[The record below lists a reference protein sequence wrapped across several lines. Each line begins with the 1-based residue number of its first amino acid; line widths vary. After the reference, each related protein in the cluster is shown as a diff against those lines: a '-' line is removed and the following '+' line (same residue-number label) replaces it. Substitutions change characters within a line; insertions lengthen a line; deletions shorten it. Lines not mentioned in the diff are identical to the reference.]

1 MRAEPKKMIETL
13 CRVFKRL
20 RYPVEIILVCVRWYV
35 AYPLSLRHLEEM
47 MAERGVA
54 IDHSTIHRWAIKMLP
69 VLAAVCRR
77 RKRPV
82 GRSWRMDETYVKVG
96 GQWKYLYRAV
106 DRDGDTI
113 DFLLRAKRDHAAARA
128 FFERAIDLHG
138 VPEKIT
144 IDKSGSNTAAITSMQ
159 ADSGLPIQMRQSKYL
174 NNLVEQDHRAVKR
187 ITRPMLGF
195 KSFRCARIL
204 IAGIETIHMIRKG
217 QLGALKDL
225 ASSAANQFYSLAF

>member
-1 MRAEPKKMIETL
+1 MIETL

-20 RYPVEIILVCVRWYV
+20 HYPVEIILVCVRWYV

-47 MAERGVA
+47 MAERGVVV
-54 IDHSTIHRWAIKMLP
+54 DHSTIHRWAIKMLP
-69 VLAAVCRR
+69 VLAAVCRQ

-106 DRDGDTI
+106 DRDGDTV
-113 DFLLRAKRDHAAARA
+113 DFFLRAKRDHAAARA
-128 FFERAIDLHG
+128 FFELAVDLHG
-138 VPEKIT
+138 VPDKIT
-144 IDKSGSNTAAITSMQ
+144 IDKSGANTVAITSIQ
-159 ADSGLPIQMRQSKYL
+159 ADSGLPIELRQSKYL

-204 IAGIETIHMIRKG
+204 IAGIEVMHINRKS
-217 QLGALKDL
+217 QLGGVNDP
-225 ASSAANQFYSLAF
+225 ASPTANQFYSLAF

>member
-20 RYPVEIILVCVRWYV
+20 HYPVEIILVCVRWYV

-47 MAERGVA
+47 MAERGVVV
-54 IDHSTIHRWAIKMLP
+54 DHSTIHRWAIKMLP
-69 VLAAVCRR
+69 VLAAVCRQ

-96 GQWKYLYRAV
+96 GQWKYLFRAV
-106 DRDGDTI
+106 DRDGDTV
-113 DFLLRAKRDHAAARA
+113 DFLLRARRDHAAARA

-144 IDKSGSNTAAITSMQ
+144 IDKSGANTAAITSIQ
-159 ADSGLPIQMRQSKYL
+159 ADSGLPIEMRQSKYL
-174 NNLVEQDHRAVKR
+174 NNIVEQDHRAVKR

-195 KSFRCARIL
+195 KTFRCARIL
-204 IAGIETIHMIRKG
+204 IAGIEVMHMIRKG
-217 QLGALKDL
+217 QLGDVKDRVW
-225 ASSAANQFYSLAF
+225 SAANQVYSLAF